1 MNKQIRT
8 RIDSMKNTFIGH
20 YQNFKD
26 KNFIPSS
33 GLVYWIAAVIISL
46 EVARDYGG
54 IILPVWLGRLTIF
67 LGCILG
73 AFLIKMIAVWLIILI
88 VRLFTDRNKIDELI
102 AIVGMMVVIVGCVS
116 YFSFKL
122 ERSIVAIMSVTVGS
136 ILLIYFK
143 CLWSLVVGKRV
154 TPFNKYTVALGT
166 IVILIGI
173 SFLNSE
179 GYEDTYIKTY
189 LKLDKVRNNLSESE
203 KQNFE
208 RAISNGRYTVLST
221 EYNTQGAPLV
231 SGTVNLK
238 GYAQNKGVVG
248 YIKKKYQG
256 YDLDKVPLRG
266 KVWYPKEG
274 SHYPTLL
281 IAHGNHDYKEQS
293 YLGYEYL
300 GKYLARFGYV
310 VVSIDQNSCNLLTNE
325 NDARAIL
332 LLENIKQIKKYN
344 ETKDNPLFGK
354 INMSQLAIAGH
365 SRGGEAV
372 SVAYLLNSEGVN
384 PNNGKTRLNYGFNIR
399 SIIAIAPTVDQYKLA
414 SKSVQLEDVNYMVLH
429 GANDQDVYQFSG
441 LKQYKNIRFTGKG
454 DYLKTA
460 LYCAGC
466 NHGQFNSR
474 WGTYDQSGL
483 FSKVLNVKNFVSERQ
498 QQRIAEVFIKIF
510 LDCTLKNDRTNKRLL
525 EDCGAFLEYLPE
537 TLYIQSYQESDFI
550 TLCNF
555 EEDISLESGTM
566 EGVTIEVSGGDIW
579 TEGIYPSEV
588 PRSNTAMYLQW
599 SHNRGPTVTILTP
612 DIDLTGRTMQVDLMD
627 LREDFKED
635 EVYIQE
641 VKVGLEDIE
650 GNRAEVHLK
659 DYASLYPAFLVRLN
673 KLQYLLD
680 QVEYKHQFQTVS
692 IPAEAFQTKH
702 ALSLGYDIDLT
713 HIQKIMFTF
722 YGESGKVAI
731 DEIGY

>member
-1 MNKQIRT
+1 MKKQIGT
-8 RIDSMKNTFIGH
+8 HIHLMKNKFLDN
-20 YQNFKD
+20 YQNWKE

-33 GLVYWIAAVIISL
+33 GLIYWMATVLISL
-46 EVARDYGG
+46 DVARDYAGV
-54 IILPVWLGRLTIF
+54 ILPVWLGYFIIF
-67 LGCILG
+67 LGCILVG
-73 AFLIKMIAVWLIILI
+73 FLFKMVATWLMALL
-88 VRLFTDRNKIDELI
+88 VRLFTDKSKIDELI
-102 AIVGMMVVIVGCVS
+102 ALVVMGIVIVGCVS
-116 YFSFKL
+116 YFSFKIKG
-122 ERSIVAIMSVTVGS
+122 SIVAIISVIVGI
-136 ILLIYFK
+136 ILLFYFK
-143 CLWSLVVGKRV
+143 CLWSLIVGKRV
-154 TPFNKYTVALGT
+154 TRFNLYVVALGT
-166 IVILIGI
+166 IFVVVGT

-179 GYEDTYIKTY
+179 GYKDTYIHTY
-189 LKLDKVRNNLSESE
+189 LKLDKVRNNLSEME
-203 KQNFE
+203 KQNLN
-208 RAISNGRYTVLST
+208 RAISGGRYSVEST
-221 EYNTQGAPLV
+221 EYNIQGAPLI
-231 SGTVNLK
+231 SRTINLK

-274 SHYPTLL
+274 GHYPTLF

-300 GKYLARFGYV
+300 GRYLARFGYV

-344 ETKDNPLFGK
+344 ETEDNPLFGK

-372 SVAYLLNSEGVN
+372 SVAYLLNSQGLN

-399 SIIAIAPTVDQYKLA
+399 SIIAIAPTVDQYKPT

-441 LKQYKNIRFTGKG
+441 LKQYKNIQFTGKG
-454 DYLKTA
+454 DYIKTA

-474 WGTYDQSGL
+474 WGNYDQSG
-483 FSKVLNVKNFVSERQ
+483 FFRKVLNVKNFVSERQ
-498 QQRIAEVFIKIF
+498 QQRIAEIFIKVF
-510 LDCTLKNDRTNKRLL
+510 LDCTLKNDQTNKRLL
-525 EDCGAFLEYLPE
+525 EDCGAYLEYLPE

-566 EGVTIEVSGGDIW
+566 EGITIDVSGGDIW

-599 SHNRGPTVTILTP
+599 SHNRYPTVTISTP
-612 DIDLTGRTMQVDLMD
+612 VMDLSRRTLQFDVMD
-627 LREDFKED
+627 LREGFKE
-635 EVYIQE
+635 EEIYIQD
-641 VKVGLEDIE
+641 VKITLEDINGHQGE
-650 GNRAEVHLK
+650 AYLK
-659 DYASLYPAFLVRLN
+659 DYASLYPAFLVKLN
-673 KLQYLLD
+673 KLQYLLE

-692 IPAEAFQTKH
+692 IPSEAFQTKH
-702 ALSLGYDIDLT
+702 ALSLEDNIDLK
-713 HIQKIMFTF
+713 HIKKIMFTF